1 MRKNWFLIVFVL
13 VLSSAFGYAQVSPD
27 EQPPIDVFAGYSHS
41 SNFHTGLNGWIL
53 SGNYNLGTSWIG
65 VEGEFSGH
73 YGTQNLTALPILIP
87 GTPTKIT
94 SNLYNYDFGP
104 RVTWRSPSQPVN
116 AFGHFLFGGSRAGL
130 SASGVSDNDTSFS
143 WVLGGGGDYNF
154 SPRWAGRAQL
164 DLLHTNFFSNGESH
178 PRFSIGLVFR
188 LGQPRE

>member
-1 MRKNWFLIVFVL
+1 MRKNWFLVLFVAIFSIAL
-13 VLSSAFGYAQVSPD
+13 CNAQVSPD

-53 SGNYNLGTSWIG
+53 SGNYTLGTSWVG

-73 YGTQNLTALPILIP
+73 YGTQNLSALPLLVP
-87 GTPTKIT
+87 GTPLKIT

-104 RVTWRSPSQPVN
+104 RVTWRSPKQPFN

-130 SASGVSDNDTSFS
+130 SAAGISDNDTSFS
-143 WVLGGGGDYNF
+143 WVLGGGGDYNI

-164 DLLHTNFFSNGESH
+164 DLLHTNFFSNGGSH
-178 PRFSIGLVFR
+178 PRFSVGLVFR
-188 LGQPRE
+188 FGQPRE